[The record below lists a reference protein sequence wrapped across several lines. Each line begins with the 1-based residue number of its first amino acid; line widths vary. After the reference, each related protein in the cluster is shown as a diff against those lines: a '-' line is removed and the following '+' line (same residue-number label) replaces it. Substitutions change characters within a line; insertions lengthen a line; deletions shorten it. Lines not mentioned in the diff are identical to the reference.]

1 MTLNVYQYFGDTYYN
16 YYPMIRKMRLIHV
29 EGMGYFVI
37 QSVKEV
43 RGEADP
49 HKEVVCYSAEY
60 MLNYKPVNLAITT
73 MVDGGSTVYARSYKF
88 YDEDYPEDTLMY
100 RLFDG
105 ANFYDWSFDY
115 SHIDPTLSEKYRS
128 FDDTGDGLY
137 GFLQNYVSTAYD
149 CVFTYDIEN
158 YVVSAHKKE
167 ELIQPTDIIISF
179 DNLMKSC
186 ELEELSDDIAT
197 ILSVHGADE
206 MNLTK
211 VNPTGTNNLYK
222 FDYYLDEDWIGQD
235 FMVESIKYD
244 EDGNMVMYGNT
255 PATTRIFFTE
265 HVRLWEE
272 QIKKLIFSSDEP
284 GSYAQLLQTY
294 TYLNTQYNI
303 VSAYHQY
310 ADYIYNY
317 CTEALTTYIQE
328 EEQQKREIK
337 KSSWTSIAI
346 GLGMVAAVVGC
357 VALAAFTGGVS
368 LAAMATAFVSGGAA
382 VASTLGLTG
391 VGALVATVAT
401 AAGQA
406 IAITGLSTAFQGL
419 LQLGTTAYQTNV
431 TQEQMEKYQ
440 KVAQDNLKIYKSG
453 GGYVYNLTPET
464 LTNIVGG
471 VYNEFVVDEPL
482 YWVSNTIDMDNEE
495 SIYQKVPSDAGVQ
508 DGVTQIWCLDVL
520 GKKIQYVQEK
530 LQWYVDIYA
539 YQNWFSNREKEVL
552 EPFLIQAEYTDES
565 FVATE
570 DIDITSATDM
580 SQYVVTNQGSMTL
593 EEYQSAT
600 GGSYWRYLCGG
611 TAEDPRIDY
620 KATPVT
626 FNTDTFRSWLTQQ
639 TLYQNYKNNPELIY
653 GHFYIYY
660 DGQYWTVSR
669 VINSD
674 DEDPEI
680 INQIRAAY
688 PTVCGISANSH
699 NGNYTYTPKAGDYI
713 LLNLYSEN
721 LQIVDTVTVAT
732 QLAQQGY
739 EILDECS
746 EPTFSFSISCNNFML
761 MPEYQEWTEQ
771 IGFDGSG
778 RTLGAMITVPYESGM
793 IFEPFIQ
800 EVSFEYDNPDSLSF
814 TFGNKFNLGTSEY
827 TLGKI
832 LSDNTSAVQK
842 STRSLT
848 TGGSSTDIWSS
859 GNTISSINTNIDGA
873 INSINPTLDSM
884 QAALDEQ
891 MSQLESLNG
900 QLDQFLDEYNID
912 KDDIEQK
919 FDLLGKRFNN
929 YTTTEDMMEEID
941 RSQSDMLWQAAQEA
955 QEKIEEN
962 NSNFVMSLWT
972 ELTGQQ
978 DEDRK
983 AAAEAAQ
990 TARDQAVAE
999 STAMIEEYYN
1009 NLEITY
1015 DKLDATIQEILQ
1027 QGTDAL
1033 NKANA
1038 IIEETMQNWEAAGT
1052 LVAGGMGLYCTEIPS
1067 GSNGGTKLAFHNQPT
1082 LEASN
1087 IIYYVTSNGVVWTN
1101 TANGVTV
1108 DNIDSQA
1115 QYWETA
1121 MTSDGSMVMNTI
1133 KAYKITGDLIAANT
1147 ITSQN
1152 LVSGSITSDKIAVG
1166 TITGDKIAANT
1177 IYASNLAED
1186 VLFAFVYSYSS
1197 SSMSTG
1203 TISSSNTRTV
1213 TRPDGTRGSAR
1224 ISDYTGFMF
1233 FTMSSG
1239 NLSQSYSGGSC
1250 VGVRYEYCSSIE
1262 PVQSTAP
1269 YWWTETEYNSY
1280 AIRTFY
1286 IGSSSIRIYNGKFQ
1300 EFDKYDT
1307 GYRKGTN
1314 IITSDHYHS
1323 VTVAPLFSTTS
1334 YACVP
1339 THVYGFKLGI

>member
-43 RGEADP
+43 RGETDP

-105 ANFYDWSFDY
+105 ADFYDWSFDY
-115 SHIDPTLSEKYRS
+115 SDIDPTLSEKYRS

-222 FDYYLDEDWIGQD
+222 FDYYLNEDWIGQD
-235 FMVESIKYD
+235 FMVKSIKYD
-244 EDGNMVMYGNT
+244 ENGNMVMYGNT

-265 HVRLWEE
+265 HVKLWEE

-317 CTEALTTYIQE
+317 CTEALTTYIKE
-328 EEQQKREIK
+328 EEQQRQEIK

-419 LQLGTTAYQTNV
+419 LQLGTTAYKTNV

-440 KVAQDNLKIYKSG
+440 QVAQDNLNTYKSG

-539 YQNWFSNREKEVL
+539 YQNWFSDREKEVL

-565 FVATE
+565 FVATD

-611 TAEDPRIDY
+611 TAEDPSIDY

-626 FNTDTFRSWLTQQ
+626 FNIDTFRSWLTQQ
-639 TLYQNYKNNPELIY
+639 TMYQNYKNNPELIY

-660 DGQYWTVSR
+660 DGQYWTISR
-669 VINSD
+669 VVNSD

-680 INQIRAAY
+680 INQIRAVY
-688 PTVCGISANSH
+688 PTACGISANNH

-721 LQIVDTVTVAT
+721 LRIVDTITVAT

-739 EILDECS
+739 DILDECS

-848 TGGSSTDIWSS
+848 AGGSSTDIWSS
-859 GNTISSINTNIDGA
+859 GNTISSINTNINGA

-941 RSQSDMLWQAAQEA
+941 RSQSDTLWQAAQEA

-990 TARDQAVAE
+990 AARDQAVAE

-1038 IIEETMQNWEAAGT
+1038 IIEETMQNWEASGT
-1052 LVAGGMGLYCTEIPS
+1052 LVAGGMGLYCTQIPS
-1067 GSNGGTKLAFHNQPT
+1067 GANGGVKLAFHNKPT
-1082 LEASN
+1082 LQESN
-1087 IIYYVTSNGVVWTN
+1087 IIYYVTSNGIVWTS

-1108 DNIDSQA
+1108 DNIDAQA
-1115 QYWETA
+1115 QYWGTA
-1121 MTSDGSMVMNTI
+1121 MTADGSMVMNTI

-1213 TRPDGTRGSAR
+1213 TRPDGTRGRAR

-1233 FTMSSG
+1233 FTISSG

-1286 IGSSSIRIYNGKFQ
+1286 IGSSSISIYNGKFQ

-1307 GYRKGTN
+1307 GYRKGTVL
-1314 IITSDHYHS
+1314 ITSDHYHS

>member
-43 RGEADP
+43 RGETDP

-105 ANFYDWSFDY
+105 ADFYDWSFDY
-115 SHIDPTLSEKYRS
+115 SNIDPTLSEKYRS

-222 FDYYLDEDWIGQD
+222 FDYYLDVDWIGPD
-235 FMVESIKYD
+235 FMVQSIKYD
-244 EDGNMVMYGNT
+244 ENGNMVMYGNT

-265 HVRLWEE
+265 HVKLWEE

-317 CTEALTTYIQE
+317 CTEALTTYIKE
-328 EEQQKREIK
+328 EEQQRQEIK

-431 TQEQMEKYQ
+431 TQEQMKKYQ
-440 KVAQDNLKIYKSG
+440 QVAQDNLKTYKSG

-626 FNTDTFRSWLTQQ
+626 FNIDTFRNWLTQQ
-639 TLYQNYKNNPELIY
+639 TPYQNYKNNPELIY

-669 VINSD
+669 VVNSD

-688 PTVCGISANSH
+688 PTVCGISANNH

-793 IFEPFIQ
+793 VFEPFIQ

-832 LSDNTSAVQK
+832 LSDNTSAVQH
-842 STRSLT
+842 STRSMT
-848 TGGSSTDIWSS
+848 AGSYSTDIWNS
-859 GNTISSINTNIDGA
+859 GNTISSINTNISS
-873 INSINPTLDSM
+873 SIDRLDPVIESMKQTLE
-884 QAALDEQ
+884 EQ
-891 MSQLESLNG
+891 KQQLEDLNG
-900 QLDQFLDEYNID
+900 QLDQYLEDYQID
-912 KDDIEQK
+912 KDKIDQK
-919 FDLLGKRFNN
+919 FDLVGDMFTN
-929 YTTTEDMMEEID
+929 YTPTQEMEDLID
-941 RSQSDMLWQAAQEA
+941 LSKQEALDQAAKDAMDKVQ
-955 QEKIEEN
+955 QN
-962 NSNFVMSLWT
+962 NNGFIMNLYT
-972 ELTGQQ
+972 QITGQQ
-978 DEDRK
+978 DADREAAEK
-983 AAAEAAQ
+983 AALEAYEN
-990 TARDQAVAE
+990 AVSQ
-999 STAMIEEYYN
+999 STKIIEEYYD
-1009 NLEITY
+1009 NLTITY
-1015 DKLDATIQEILQ
+1015 DQLDQ
-1027 QGTDAL
+1027 QIKDVLGEASEVL
-1033 NKANA
+1033 NSMQA
-1038 IIEETMQNWEAAGT
+1038 IIDASMENWEAAGA
-1052 LVAGGMGLYCTEIPS
+1052 LVAGGMGLYCTQIPS
-1067 GSNGGTKLAFHNQPT
+1067 GANGGVKLAFHNKPT
-1082 LEASN
+1082 LQESN
-1087 IIYYVTSNGVVWTN
+1087 IIYYVTSNGIVWTN

-1108 DNIDSQA
+1108 DNIDAQA
-1115 QYWETA
+1115 QYWGTA
-1121 MTSDGSMVMNTI
+1121 MTADGSMVMNTI
-1133 KAYKITGDLIAANT
+1133 KAYKITGELITAKT
-1147 ITSQN
+1147 ITSEHLAAN
-1152 LVSGSITSDKIAVG
+1152 SVTANNIVAGAITAG
-1166 TITGDKIAANT
+1166 KIAAGA
-1177 IYASNLAED
+1177 IYATNLARD
-1186 VLFAFVYSYSS
+1186 AVFALCYVARSS
-1197 SSMSTG
+1197 SL
-1203 TISSSNTRTV
+1203 SSGNLYPNRSV
-1213 TRPDGTRGSAR
+1213 SRPDGSSGTAR
-1224 ISDYTGFMF
+1224 WSDYTGAIIFCYSYQG
-1233 FTMSSG
+1233 TGSSG
-1239 NLSQSYSGGSC
+1239 VITMG
-1250 VGVRYEYCSSIE
+1250 EYTSVWHPIYGKTKTPMTTYDWASF
-1262 PVQSTAP
+1262 A
-1269 YWWTETEYNSY
+1269 Y
-1280 AIRTFY
+1280 RTFY
-1286 IGSSSIRIYNGKFQ
+1286 MNGSYIKAYSPEYLDWSDWRTSGAYTPNGGTIPGFATGLHRHYMGDNQFSTANSRTAVPLRIY
-1300 EFDKYDT
+1300 
-1307 GYRKGTN
+1307 
-1314 IITSDHYHS
+1314 
-1323 VTVAPLFSTTS
+1323 
-1334 YACVP
+1334 
-1339 THVYGFKLGI
+1339 GFIMGV